1 MTVKTAVSRF
11 QIHDELTAPDES
23 APLIK
28 TIQAAGGAVT
38 KFVGVLAGSPAVLRA
53 YTRMR
58 SELRGGVLPQAT
70 RERIALAV
78 AEHREDNY
86 SIAQHAKS
94 ARRAGLGLDE
104 VSRARSFTSADEK
117 EAALL
122 ALPQGGARRR
132 RPAPAPPPR
141 GGAGDRLDRRGDP
154 RGGRA
159 PRPERVPEPD
169 RERRGAAERPGDPA
183 GPALGG
189 VGERR
194 EAEVPQRANG
204 RRRLAARPAAVSASP
219 RPGSRCRAGGR
230 WSSGSRRWRGVPTF
244 SWGSPWRMSVEL
256 VQVPGSRLARQTLF
270 GGEVLGEGRGPGRHG
285 DADDVVLF
293 DLQRGAEFDR
303 LAEVGARGP

>member
-28 TIQAAGGAVT
+28 SIQAAGGAVT

-78 AEHREDNY
+78 AEYREDNY

-104 VSRARSFTSADEK
+104 VSRARSFSSADPK

-122 ALPQGGARRR
+122 DYLQGGPRRG
-132 RPAPAPPPR
+132 RPSPAPPPR
-141 GGAGDRLDRRGDP
+141 GGAGNRLDRRGDP
-154 RGGRA
+154 RGGR
-159 PRPERVPEPD
+159 PPGPQRVPEPD
-169 RERRGAAERPGDPA
+169 R
-183 GPALGG
+183 
-189 VGERR
+189 
-194 EAEVPQRANG
+194 
-204 RRRLAARPAAVSASP
+204 
-219 RPGSRCRAGGR
+219 
-230 WSSGSRRWRGVPTF
+230 
-244 SWGSPWRMSVEL
+244 
-256 VQVPGSRLARQTLF
+256 
-270 GGEVLGEGRGPGRHG
+270 
-285 DADDVVLF
+285 
-293 DLQRGAEFDR
+293 QRGGSA
-303 LAEVGARGP
+303 

>member
-1 MTVKTAVSRF
+1 VTVKTAVSRF

-94 ARRAGLGLDE
+94 ARRAGLGLGLDE

-122 ALPQGGARRR
+122 AYLKAALEADG
-132 RPAPAPPPR
+132 PPPLHLHEE
-141 GGAGDRLDRRGDP
+141 A
-154 RGGRA
+154 
-159 PRPERVPEPD
+159 
-169 RERRGAAERPGDPA
+169 REIGWTDEEILEAVGHLALNEFQSLIAGAA
-183 GPALGG
+183 ALPKDQATPK
-189 VGERR
+189 VL
-194 EAEVPQRANG
+194 PS
-204 RRRLAARPAAVSASP
+204 AAA
-219 RPGSRCRAGGR
+219 
-230 WSSGSRRWRGVPTF
+230 
-244 SWGSPWRMSVEL
+244 
-256 VQVPGSRLARQTLF
+256 
-270 GGEVLGEGRGPGRHG
+270 
-285 DADDVVLF
+285 
-293 DLQRGAEFDR
+293 
-303 LAEVGARGP
+303 